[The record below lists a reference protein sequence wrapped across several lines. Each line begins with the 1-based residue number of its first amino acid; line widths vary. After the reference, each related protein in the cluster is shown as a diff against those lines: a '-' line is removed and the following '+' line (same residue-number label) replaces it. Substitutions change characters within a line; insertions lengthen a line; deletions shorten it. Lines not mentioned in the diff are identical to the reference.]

1 MTWHPGRRALHPGS
15 AIVAHDGVVQEITIA
30 LLPPLPGEQWS
41 WREVAAELAAY
52 NYHVRILPA
61 LPDDATPADGL
72 DLAGAW
78 VAHCALELA
87 TEVGRPPALLVAHGQ
102 AGRMLT
108 ALGFAQKASRRRV
121 VGYVL
126 VDGELPKPGVQDWPD
141 APVTYIGA
149 RQAHAAELRGW
160 DVLNSGDLAADLRA
174 VADQSA

>member
-1 MTWHPGRRALHPGS
+1 M
-15 AIVAHDGVVQEITIA
+15 AHDGVVQDITIG
-30 LLPPLPGEQWS
+30 LLPPLPTEQWS

-52 NYHVRILPA
+52 NYHVRIVA
-61 LPDDATPADGL
+61 GLPDAAPTDGL

-87 TEVGRPPALLVAHGQ
+87 TDVGRPPVLLVAHGG

-126 VDGELPKPGVQDWPD
+126 VDGELPKAGVQDWPD
-141 APVTYIGA
+141 APVTYIGGHD
-149 RQAHAAELRGW
+149 AHAAELRGW
-160 DVLNSGDLAADLRA
+160 DLLDGGDLAADLRA